1 MYLIKCW
8 IEHPVNKLDK
18 TFDYMHNEAI
28 ITGVRVIVDFNNKKL
43 IGFNL

>member
-18 TFDYMHNEAI
+18 TFDYMHNETI
-28 ITGVRVIVDFNNKKL
+28 ITGVRVIVDFNNK
-43 IGFNL
+43 N